1 MFLFFDLN
9 TGFLS
14 VLQPDEVDTSDD
26 DSSDETA
33 DQHKGILT
41 LNKPV
46 NKDLI
51 LVLDGFKEQVVS
63 KQKKMRDM
71 NIVLKVLK
79 LLIEKWWTGNGHF
92 NSGEDR

>member
-1 MFLFFDLN
+1 MFLLFDLN
-9 TGFLS
+9 TCFLS

-41 LNKPV
+41 LKKPV
-46 NKDLI
+46 NKDVI
-51 LVLDGFKEQVVS
+51 LMLDGFKEQVVS

-79 LLIEKWWTGNGHF
+79 LLIKKKV
-92 NSGEDR
+92 DR